1 MRASQTKAVTI
12 SILSLFIAY
21 VTLITLAR
29 KIFPNA
35 FIWAEEDRENSRWIR
50 TSHWWLDR
58 KACRWMNFCGVAHLG
73 ADHRSLQRG
82 NNPQTPE
89 PIYNRTEIRSA
100 WKDGE
105 SRPGEWTEAERNLRT
120 IPDYVCEY
128 APLVHLFSGEQYW
141 PGDIAEH
148 LIHTTPRWNYSA
160 VPSRWQQLGLS
171 DLDKL
176 NEWEQGKDTFLTS
189 NVKNSPVW
197 LQSAWNMPYSGPVSE
212 IYVSEESSKS
222 SENCNLNN
230 GQNVFS
236 NNKQAPL
243 GNNFRSRRSA
253 GADLGENRGIAE
265 NPASSRAKAGRSNAP
280 AILIVL
286 DKGQGIVDAFW
297 FYFYSFNLGNSF
309 LDIGFGNHIGD
320 WEHSLVRFKHGKP
333 VAVFVSEH
341 SFGEAYTYDAV
352 EKRHQR
358 VSTP

>member
-1 MRASQTKAVTI
+1 MRASQTKTVII

-29 KIFPNA
+29 KVFPNA
-35 FIWAEEDRENSRWIR
+35 FIWAEEDRENSRWIS

-58 KACRWMNFCGVAHLG
+58 KACRWMNLCGVAHLR
-73 ADHRSLQRG
+73 AAHRSLQHG
-82 NNPQTPE
+82 NNPQAPQ
-89 PIYNRTEIRSA
+89 PIYNRTETKSA

-120 IPDYVCEY
+120 IPGYVYEY
-128 APLVHLFSGEQYW
+128 APLVYLYSGEHYW

-148 LIHTTPRWNYSA
+148 LMHTTPEWNYSA

-176 NEWEQGKDTFLTS
+176 NKWKQGKDTFLTN
-189 NVKNSPVW
+189 NVEKSPVW
-197 LQSAWNMPYSGPVSE
+197 LQSAWNIP
-212 IYVSEESSKS
+212 SEESSKI
-222 SENCNLNN
+222 SENRNLNI
-230 GQNVFS
+230 GQKVFS
-236 NNKQAPL
+236 NNEQAPL
-243 GNNFRSRRSA
+243 GNSFRSRRR
-253 GADLGENRGIAE
+253 ADADFGKNRGTTE
-265 NPASSRAKAGRSNAP
+265 NPASSRATAGRSNAP

-309 LDIGFGNHIGD
+309 LGIRFGNHIGD

-333 VAVFVSEH
+333 MAVFVSEH

-358 VSTP
+358 VSSP